1 MKIVLVALLALMSVQ
16 AQSLEVRIVPNTP
29 LFEDYGCHRYEGNEA
44 VRAALQL
51 IASARLNVS
60 IVSSTFENVAVR
72 SLIMR
77 KSKSVDVR
85 LYSSNPINIS
95 GEIATYKVKS
105 SGNVTHMT
113 VDYSYTGIG
122 DIDFAEPMHV
132 RSSFLVCH
140 SSEDNKAATKFEAV
154 IQSGVKIGY

>member
-1 MKIVLVALLALMSVQ
+1 MKVLPVILLALMSAQ

-29 LFEDYGCHRYEGNEA
+29 LFEDYGCHRYEGDEA

-51 IASARLNVS
+51 IASARLN
-60 IVSSTFENVAVR
+60 ITIATRTFENAAV
-72 SLIMR
+72 SNLIAR
-77 KSKSVDVR
+77 KAKSVDVR

-95 GEIATYKVKS
+95 GDINVYKVKS
-105 SGNVTHMT
+105 DGVGTNIK
-113 VDYSYTGIG
+113 VDYSFTGMG

-140 SSEDNKAATKFEAV
+140 SPETNKASVKFDEFLH
-154 IQSGVKIGY
+154 SGVKVGY